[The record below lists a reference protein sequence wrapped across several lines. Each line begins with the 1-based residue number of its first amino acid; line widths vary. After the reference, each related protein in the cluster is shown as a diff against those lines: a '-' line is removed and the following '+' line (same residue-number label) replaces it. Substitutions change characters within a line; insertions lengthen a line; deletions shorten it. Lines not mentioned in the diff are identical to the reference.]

1 MQPKISTREI
11 LAQLAAKYDLIQNKE
26 NLYIFNTGG
35 AIPQSGQ
42 AIGVV
47 GNKIYAADNLWADAD
62 LGICYIDWVHI
73 TTGNCEQHLTKL
85 QNRFKQCL
93 IDYKIEKQQR
103 KLDNMTNDFI

>member
-47 GNKIYAADNLWADAD
+47 GNKIYAAD
-62 LGICYIDWVHI
+62 LGICYIDWVYI
-73 TTGNCEQHLTKL
+73 QPDKCEQHLTKL
-85 QNRFKQCL
+85 QNRLKQCL
-93 IDYKIEKQQR
+93 IEYKIEKQQR